1 MGSLGSKD
9 ATTLVGLSVQN
20 LESPVKAWL
29 HPNPYTLVFWEL
41 KSIIN

>member
-9 ATTLVGLSVQN
+9 ATTLVGLSVHT

-29 HPNPYTLVFWEL
+29 H
-41 KSIIN
+41 